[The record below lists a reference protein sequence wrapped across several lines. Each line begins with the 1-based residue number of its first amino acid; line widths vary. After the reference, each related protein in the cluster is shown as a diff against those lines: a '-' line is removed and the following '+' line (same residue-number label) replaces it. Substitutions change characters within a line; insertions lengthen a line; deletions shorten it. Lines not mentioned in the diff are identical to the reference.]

1 MLELSFLFVS
11 ELKLWNLAYRSQN
24 FVLAVNH
31 KRAFYLS
38 QMLNP
43 NHTQFETLDFQEIF
57 AAQQNTAL
65 KWRTSTLEERSAR
78 LIKLRTWIKENQ
90 DQIRQALWEDF
101 KKPAAEVDLSE
112 IFPITS
118 EINHTLKNLKSW
130 MKPMGI
136 STPLSMLGTSGKV
149 YFDPKGTALII
160 SPWNFPFNLTVGPLV
175 SALAAG
181 CPAIIKP
188 SELSPATS
196 TLIKNMV
203 GTIFPPEEVAVFLGE
218 VEVSQKL
225 LKLPFDHIFFTGSPS
240 VGKIVMKA
248 AAEHLTSITLEL
260 GGKSPAIIDAS
271 ADLNDAAG
279 KLIWGKFVNC
289 GQTCIAPD
297 YILVHESQKDRL
309 IMELKVFLQKFYDPE
324 YKGIEK
330 SPDYA
335 RIIGA
340 RHFKRL
346 SSYLDDAILKGASLE
361 FGGKS
366 AESTCYIEPTV
377 ISGIKE
383 DMEVY
388 KEEIFGPILPILT
401 FSKIDEAIDLIN
413 SKPKPL
419 ALYYFGN
426 DSSNSKKVIEE
437 TSSGN
442 VVINDCVLHFL
453 HNNLPF
459 GGVNNSGMG
468 KAHGHAGFLAFS
480 HEKGVLTQ
488 RVGINNVTLLR
499 PPYGIKAKKIIQ
511 SLIKWF

>member
-1 MLELSFLFVS
+1 M
-11 ELKLWNLAYRSQN
+11 
-24 FVLAVNH
+24 
-31 KRAFYLS
+31 LS
-38 QMLNP
+38 QLPTPINQK
-43 NHTQFETLDFQEIF
+43 NIHTVFENQKK
-57 AAQQNTAL
+57 TAL
-65 KWRTSTLEERSAR
+65 RWRSSAIEERSAR
-78 LIKLRTWIKENQ
+78 LTKLRTWIKENQ
-90 DQIRQALWEDF
+90 ELIRQALWEDF

-112 IFPITS
+112 IFPVTS
-118 EINHTLKNLKSW
+118 EINHTLKNLKDW
-130 MKPMGI
+130 MKPQGI
-136 STPLSMLGTSGKV
+136 RTPLSMIGTSGKV
-149 YFDPKGTALII
+149 YFEPKGTALII

-196 TLIKNMV
+196 DLIQRMMDA
-203 GTIFPPEEVAVFLGE
+203 IFPPEEVAVFLGE
-218 VEVSQKL
+218 VEVSQEL
-225 LKLPFDHIFFTGSPS
+225 LKLPFDHIFFTGSPA
-240 VGKIVMKA
+240 VGKIVMRA

-260 GGKSPAIIDAS
+260 GGKSPAIIDES

-309 IMELKVFLQKFYDPE
+309 MMELKVFLQKFYDPE
-324 YKGIEK
+324 FKGIEQ

-335 RIIGA
+335 RIIGPK
-340 RHFKRL
+340 HFKRL
-346 SSYLDDAILKGASLE
+346 SGYLTDALSKGATLD
-361 FGGKS
+361 FGGKT
-366 AESTCYIEPTV
+366 EELTCYLEPTL
-377 ISGIKE
+377 ISNIHQ
-383 DMEVY
+383 DMEVFQ
-388 KEEIFGPILPILT
+388 EEIFGPILPIFT
-401 FSKIDEAIDLIN
+401 YVKIEEAIDMIN

-419 ALYYFGN
+419 ALYFFGN
-426 DSSNSKKVIEE
+426 NTQNSKKVIEE

-480 HEKGVLTQ
+480 HEKGVLKQ
-488 RVGINNVTLLR
+488 RVGLNNVTLLR

>member
-1 MLELSFLFVS
+1 METTTQSDIASIQKVFL
-11 ELKLWNLAYRSQN
+11 
-24 FVLAVNH
+24 NH
-31 KRAFYLS
+31 
-38 QMLNP
+38 
-43 NHTQFETLDFQEIF
+43 QE
-57 AAQQNTAL
+57 TAL
-65 KWRTSTLEERSAR
+65 KWRSSTLEERSAR
-78 LIKLRTWIKENQ
+78 LTKLRTWIKENQ
-90 DQIRQALWEDF
+90 DLIRTALWEDF
-101 KKPAAEVDLSE
+101 KKPGPEVDLSE
-112 IFPITS
+112 IFPVTS
-118 EINHTLKNLKSW
+118 EINHTLKHLKSW
-130 MKPMGI
+130 MKPKSI
-136 STPLSMLGTSGKV
+136 STPLSMIGTSGQV
-149 YFDPKGTALII
+149 YFEPKGSSLII

-196 TLIKNMV
+196 DLIQKMIRA
-203 GTIFPPEEVAVFLGE
+203 IFQEEEVTVFLGE
-218 VEVSQKL
+218 VEVSKEL
-225 LKLPFDHIFFTGSPS
+225 LKLSFDHIFFTGSPA

-260 GGKSPAIIDAS
+260 GGKSPAIIDES

-297 YILVHESQKDRL
+297 YLLVHEFQKDRL
-309 IMELKVFLQKFYDPE
+309 IMELKVFLQKFYDPKFE
-324 YKGIEK
+324 GIEK

-335 RIIGA
+335 RIIGP

-346 SSYLDDAILKGASLE
+346 CGYLADAVSKGASLD
-361 FGGKS
+361 FGGKTV
-366 AESTCYIEPTV
+366 ESTFYIEPTLLSN
-377 ISGIKE
+377 INK
-383 DMEVY
+383 DMEVFN
-388 KEEIFGPILPILT
+388 EEIFGPILPILT
-401 FSKIDEAIDLIN
+401 FTKIEEAIALIN

-426 DSSNSKKVIEE
+426 DTQNSKKVIEE

-442 VVINDCVLHFL
+442 VVLNDCIIHFL

-480 HEKGVLTQ
+480 HEKGVLKQ
-488 RVGINNVTLLR
+488 RVGLNNVTMLR
-499 PPYGIKAKKIIQ
+499 PPYGIQAKKIIQ